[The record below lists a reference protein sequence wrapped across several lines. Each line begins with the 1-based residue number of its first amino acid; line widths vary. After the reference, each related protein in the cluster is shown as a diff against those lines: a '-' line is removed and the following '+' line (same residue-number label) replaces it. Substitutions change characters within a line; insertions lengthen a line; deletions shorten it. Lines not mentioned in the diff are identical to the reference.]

1 MTSTTQSSPV
11 RPSQQRSIRQ
21 CATTKR
27 VCRPMHLL
35 MIAGWLVFCAH
46 DNYMGNSKAMIPLCY
61 ANPLPTPLILPSSQS
76 ASLLSTA
83 SDNDGDRLS
92 FDRMAAAAM
101 QTNRVGNLTRQHG
114 GDVFY
119 AFGEFSFILI
129 IHTNNKIKTFKLYQ
143 SDCLRGGEKY
153 LGVQTKSI

>member
-11 RPSQQRSIRQ
+11 RPSPQRYNRQ
-21 CATTKR
+21 CSTTKS

-35 MIAGWLVFCAH
+35 LIAGCLLYCAH
-46 DNYMGNSKAMIPLCY
+46 DNYIGKSNAMIPLCY

-92 FDRMAAAAM
+92 YDRMAAAAI

-119 AFGEFSFILI
+119 ALGEFSSFFNHI
-129 IHTNNKIKTFKLYQ
+129 
-143 SDCLRGGEKY
+143 
-153 LGVQTKSI
+153 